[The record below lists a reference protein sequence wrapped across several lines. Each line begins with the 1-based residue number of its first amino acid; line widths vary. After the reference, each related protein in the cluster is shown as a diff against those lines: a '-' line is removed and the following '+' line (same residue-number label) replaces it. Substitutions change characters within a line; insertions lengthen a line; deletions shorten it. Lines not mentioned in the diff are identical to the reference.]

1 MISHLDKMRYVLGI
15 YYKMPDFPNQYDF
28 LYEIYKNVEH
38 DMFENKDIFLYID
51 KKKWSTAGKTI
62 LKELF
67 KKNIEDK
74 LIIKENDK
82 YYISRD

>member
-1 MISHLDKMRYVLGI
+1 MINHLDKMRYVLGI
-15 YYKMPDFPNQYDF
+15 YHKMPDFPNQYDF

-38 DMFENKDIFLYID
+38 NPFEKEDIFLYID
-51 KKKWSTAGKTI
+51 KKKWSTVDKVI
-62 LKELF
+62 LKKLF
-67 KKNIEDK
+67 KTNIEDK